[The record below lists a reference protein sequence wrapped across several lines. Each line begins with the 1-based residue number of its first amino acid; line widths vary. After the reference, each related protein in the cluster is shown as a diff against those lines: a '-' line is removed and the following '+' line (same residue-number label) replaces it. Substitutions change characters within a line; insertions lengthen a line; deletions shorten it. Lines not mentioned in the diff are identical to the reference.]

1 MSGHSKWSTIKR
13 KKGAL
18 DAKRGALFTKLVK
31 DIITAARQGGGDIE
45 TNPSLRLAVKKAKE
59 NSMPHDN
66 IQRAIDKATGNLK
79 GVTYE
84 KAKKSIAKGVVYVA
98 ATFNNTVITVTDEMG
113 NVISWSSAGSLGFKG
128 SKKSTPFAAAEAVA
142 DAMNKAKEHGIK
154 EVGIKVQGPGSG
166 RDTAV
171 KSIGATEG
179 IRVTFLKDITPLPHN
194 GCRPPKKRRV

>member
-1 MSGHSKWSTIKR
+1 MA
-13 KKGAL
+13 KK
-18 DAKRGALFTKLVK
+18 
-31 DIITAARQGGGDIE
+31 
-45 TNPSLRLAVKKAKE
+45 
-59 NSMPHDN
+59 
-66 IQRAIDKATGNLK
+66 
-79 GVTYE
+79 
-84 KAKKSIAKGVVYVA
+84 KAKKSIAKAVVYVA

-142 DAMNKAKEHGIK
+142 DAMNKAKENGVK

-171 KSIGATEG
+171 KAIGATEG
-179 IRVTFLKDITPLPHN
+179 ITVSFLKDITPLPHN